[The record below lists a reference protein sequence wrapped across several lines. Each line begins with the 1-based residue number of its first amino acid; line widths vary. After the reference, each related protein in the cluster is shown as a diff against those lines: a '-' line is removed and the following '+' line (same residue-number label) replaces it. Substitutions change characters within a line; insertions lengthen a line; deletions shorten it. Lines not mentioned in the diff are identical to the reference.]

1 MKTIAITGAS
11 GFVGQHLTRIFVKE
25 GYAVLPILRSELKK
39 QTLLQEKLEQ
49 SDILINLAGANI
61 ISRWSAS
68 YKKVLYKSRIE
79 TTRALV
85 EAMKTIENPP
95 KLFVSTSA
103 VGIYKNDKVYDEY
116 SNDHAD
122 TFLGNLVDDWEEEAM
137 KAKEVGIRVAI
148 LRFGIVLGKEGGAL
162 QKMLMPFKMGLGGII
177 ADGKQAF
184 SFIHIDD
191 LARFYLHLIEEQE
204 LEGVYNMTTAKPT
217 TNYGLTKALGR
228 VLKRPTFLPLPAF
241 VLQLIYGEG
250 ATVLTDGQSVM
261 PQRVLES
268 GFEFK
273 FEEIEEVLENLL
285 A

>member
-11 GFVGQHLTRIFVKE
+11 GFVGQHLTHIFVQQ

-68 YKKVLYKSRIE
+68 YKKVLYNSRIE

-85 EAMKTIENPP
+85 EAMKTIESPP

-116 SNDHAD
+116 SNDYAN

-137 KAKEVGIRVAI
+137 KAKEIGTRVAI

-162 QKMLMPFKMGLGGII
+162 EKMLTPFKLGLGGII
-177 ADGKQAF
+177 GDGKQAF

-191 LARFYLHLIEEQE
+191 LAHFYLHLIEEQE

-250 ATVLTDGQSVM
+250 ATVLTEGQSAL

>member
-11 GFVGQHLTRIFVKE
+11 GFVGQHLTRIFLKE
-25 GYAVLPILRSELKK
+25 GYAVLPILRSELKE

-137 KAKEVGIRVAI
+137 KAKEVAIRVAI

-162 QKMLMPFKMGLGGII
+162 QKMLMPFKLGLGGII